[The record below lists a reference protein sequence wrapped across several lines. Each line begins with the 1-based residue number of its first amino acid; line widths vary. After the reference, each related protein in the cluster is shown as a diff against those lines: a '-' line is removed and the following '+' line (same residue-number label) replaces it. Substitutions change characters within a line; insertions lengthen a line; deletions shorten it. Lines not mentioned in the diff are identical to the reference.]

1 MSGFTHLRT
10 HTEFSI
16 KKSINTISEIIAKAE
31 ESNMQSLAI
40 TDLNAMFGVIKF
52 SKEAVSKNI
61 KPIIGCE
68 LTIEE
73 SIIISNSVISDL
85 ILIEDNENS
94 NTEQAKIEEPK
105 EDKKYF
111 NIILLAKDN
120 IGYGYISQL
129 LSRAQIENNHKGISA
144 VKKEWIEDNSL
155 NSHVVMLSGAKYGDV
170 GQAILSGDMSLAKEK
185 ATYWLNQFKDY
196 YIELQRDASEHES
209 IYMQGALEVCSE
221 LSISPVATHPN
232 LFINQ
237 EDFFAHEIKTC
248 IDLGVEVYDRK
259 REHLYNK
266 EQYFKT
272 TEEMEELFSD
282 LPIALANSN
291 EIVKKCNFSFVSN
304 SAQLPVVDVP
314 AGKTIDSYF
323 KEEVLNGLRARL
335 YQEYPDK
342 NEFEIH
348 KDEYIDR
355 IKMEVN
361 TILKMGFPGYFLIV
375 ADVVKWCQK
384 NDIAVGPGRGSA
396 AGSLVAYALGVTN
409 IDPIKHQL
417 LFERFLNPERVSM
430 PDIDTDISAN
440 DRPKV
445 LKYLQEKYG
454 EEKVAQI
461 VTFGTL
467 ATKAVIKDVGRV
479 LGYPYSFND
488 GLSKMINIPL
498 NKPMTLSEYIEVDE
512 RLRERID
519 TEPQVKKL
527 IDIAKRLQGLVRNTG
542 VGAAGVVISPTKLT
556 DFTPLHKKDDTSA
569 VVSQF
574 EISDIESTG
583 LIKFDFLGLK
593 NLDIV
598 FESLKLI
605 HEKAPDFDIN
615 AVSLNDKVVYDNIF
629 SQGNTVGV
637 FQFESSLMQ
646 GLLKKSNQPKFENL
660 VMVTSIGRPGPL
672 DYVDQW
678 LERLHGREAVGY
690 PHEKMEQLLHPTQ
703 GIMIYQEQVMQTA
716 QIIAG
721 YSLGQADL
729 LRRAMGKKKI
739 EEMVKQRA
747 NFVEGAK
754 KYNDIDEFK
763 ANEIFDTMEKFAG
776 YGFNKSHAAAYAVT
790 SYQTAYLK
798 NYYPTEFYAATL
810 NNVLDDTDNI
820 SKFLTDMKQNNVQV
834 LPPDINKS
842 IHTFY
847 IEEDNQIRYGLGALK
862 GVAESA
868 TNLILAAREEK
879 GEFTDLYDF
888 LEKVGKGMRK
898 NVLQFLV
905 QAGAFDSLHSNRAQ
919 LFESIPEALVY
930 LTNYVKKQQLN
941 EGPLEEM
948 HVLQGA
954 KRKKKETTELIKPTL
969 KEIEPWN
976 NIAKLSYEKNA
987 MGFYF
992 SENPYVSYAEK
1003 VDGLKA
1009 CTPLDMIEEKYNNL
1023 VKQVFVS
1030 GIIQDVNWW
1039 KSKKGGFIKI
1049 TNGEMS
1055 QDVMFYSS
1063 TYDMYKEFIKAEQFV
1078 TFNAKLDNHFSGQG
1092 FGLFAEEIFDI
1103 HGTRALF
1110 IEKVYVAAEN
1120 EDSVESF
1127 MNIVE
1132 QFKSDTALDQIPVI
1146 LTVFDEQT
1154 QRRNKIVKEINVSY
1168 STKMIDELELV
1179 FGKKWV
1185 KEKFLDKLELKV
1197 VKKGGFDK
1205 KKKNLLAV

>member
-1 MSGFTHLRT
+1 MSGFTHLRA

-16 KKSINTISEIIAKAE
+16 KKSINTISEIISKAGD
-31 ESNMQSLAI
+31 SNMNALAI

-68 LTIEE
+68 LTVEDE
-73 SIIISNSVISDL
+73 QETSSKVSSKVDTIIQD
-85 ILIEDNENS
+85 EDNHQEAEENVAQI
-94 NTEQAKIEEPK
+94 N
-105 EDKKYF
+105 YF

-129 LSRAQIENNHKGISA
+129 LSKAQIENNHKGISA
-144 VKKEWIEDNSL
+144 VKKEWIENNPL
-155 NSHVVMLSGAKYGDV
+155 NAHVVMLSGAKHGDV
-170 GQAILSGDMSLAKEK
+170 GQAILLGNIELAKEK
-185 ATYWLNQFKDY
+185 AKYWQQQFKDY
-196 YIELQRDASEHES
+196 YIELQRDASAEENQ
-209 IYMQGALEVCSE
+209 YMEGALTIASE
-221 LSISPVATHPN
+221 LSIPPVATHPN

-237 EDFFAHEIKTC
+237 DDFFAHEIKTC

-259 REHLYNK
+259 REKLYNK

-272 TEEMEELFSD
+272 TEEMQELFSD
-282 LPIALANSN
+282 LPIALSNSN
-291 EIVKKCNFSFVSN
+291 EIVKKCNFSFVAN

-314 AGKTIDSYF
+314 EGKTIDTYF
-323 KEEVLNGLRARL
+323 KEEVLNGLRNRL
-335 YQEYPDK
+335 FLEYPDK
-342 NEFEIH
+342 NEFEVH
-348 KDEYIDR
+348 KAEYIER

-375 ADVVKWCQK
+375 ADVVKWCQ
-384 NDIAVGPGRGSA
+384 NNNIAVGPGRGSA

-409 IDPIKHQL
+409 IDPIKHEL

-440 DRPKV
+440 DRPRV

-454 EEKVAQI
+454 EDKVAQI

-498 NKPMTLSEYIEVDE
+498 NKPMTLTEYIEVDE

-556 DFTPLHKKDDTSA
+556 DFTPLHKKDDSSA
-569 VVSQF
+569 VVAQF

-605 HEKAPDFDIN
+605 HEKEPTFDIN
-615 AVSLNDKVVYDNIF
+615 SVSLNDVKVYDNIF
-629 SQGNTVGV
+629 SLGNTVGV
-637 FQFESSLMQ
+637 FQFESALMQ
-646 GLLKKSNQPKFENL
+646 GLLKKSNQAKFENL

-678 LERLHGREAVGY
+678 LERLHGREEVAY
-690 PHEKMEQLLHPTQ
+690 PHEKMEILLQPTQ

-729 LRRAMGKKKI
+729 LRRAMGKKKL
-739 EEMVKQRA
+739 EEMVKQRE
-747 NFVEGAK
+747 NFVAGAK
-754 KYNDIDEFK
+754 KFNDIDEYK

-798 NYYPTEFYAATL
+798 HYYPTEFYAATL

-820 SKFLTDMKQNNVQV
+820 SKFLSDMKQNNVEV

-847 IEEDNQIRYGLGALK
+847 IEEENKIRYGLGALK

-868 TNLILAAREEK
+868 TNLILDARETK
-879 GEFTDLYDF
+879 GEFVDFYDF

-898 NVLQFLV
+898 NVLQSLV
-905 QAGAFDSLHSNRAQ
+905 QAGAFDSLHPNRAQ
-919 LFESIPEALVY
+919 LYESITDALDY
-930 LTNYVKKQQLN
+930 LSKYVKKQQLN

-948 HVLQGA
+948 HILQGN
-954 KRKKKETTELIKPTL
+954 KKKKKPTAELVKPEL
-969 KEIEPWN
+969 KEIESWN
-976 NIAKLSYEKNA
+976 NILKLSYEKDA

-1003 VDGLKA
+1003 VGGLKA
-1009 CTPLDMIEEKYNNL
+1009 CTPLDMVEEKYNNL

-1030 GIIQDVNWW
+1030 GIVQAINWW

-1049 TNGEMS
+1049 TDGNLS
-1055 QDVMFYSS
+1055 QDVLFYSS
-1063 TYDMYKEFIKAEQFV
+1063 TYDTYKDFMKEEQFV
-1078 TFNAKLDNHFSGQG
+1078 TFNAKLDSHFSGQG
-1092 FGLFAEEIFDI
+1092 FALFADEVFDI
-1103 HGTRALF
+1103 NGTRALF
-1110 IEKVYVAAEN
+1110 IDKVYVAAEN
-1120 EDSVESF
+1120 EESIEAF
-1127 MNIVE
+1127 VSIVE
-1132 QFKSDTALDQIPVI
+1132 QYTSSTSLDQIPVI
-1146 LTVFDEQT
+1146 LTVFDEKT

-1168 STKMIDELELV
+1168 NTKMIDELELA

>member
-1 MSGFTHLRT
+1 MPGFTHLRT

-16 KKSINTISEIIAKAE
+16 KKSINTISEVISKAKD
-31 ESNMQSLAI
+31 SNMDALAI

-52 SKEAVSKNI
+52 SKEAASKNI

-68 LTIEE
+68 LTVEDKTLVKKDNEEELIEE
-73 SIIISNSVISDL
+73 L
-85 ILIEDNENS
+85 H
-94 NTEQAKIEEPK
+94 
-105 EDKKYF
+105 YF

-129 LSRAQIENNHKGISA
+129 LSRGQIENNHKGISSI
-144 VKKEWIEDNSL
+144 KKEWIENNPL
-155 NSHVVMLSGAKYGDV
+155 NSHVVMLSGAKNGDV
-170 GQAILSGDMSLAKEK
+170 GQAILSGNMALAKEK
-185 ATYWLNQFKDY
+185 ASFWQSQFKDY
-196 YIELQRDASEHES
+196 YIELQRDASLEETQ
-209 IYMQGALEVCSE
+209 YMEGALEVATH
-221 LSISPVATHPN
+221 LAIPPVATHPN
-232 LFINQ
+232 LFINE

-248 IDLGVEVYDRK
+248 IDLGVEVYNRK
-259 REHLYNK
+259 REKIYNRQ
-266 EQYFKT
+266 QYFKT
-272 TEEMEELFSD
+272 TEEMQELFSD
-282 LPIALANSN
+282 LPLALSNTN

-314 AGKTIDSYF
+314 EGKTIDSYF
-323 KEEVLNGLRARL
+323 KEEVLNGLRVRL

-342 NEFEIH
+342 NEFEVH
-348 KDEYIDR
+348 KNEYIER

-384 NDIAVGPGRGSA
+384 NNIAVGPGRGSA

-409 IDPIKHQL
+409 IDPIKHDL

-440 DRPKV
+440 DRPRV

-454 EEKVAQI
+454 EDKVAQI

-498 NKPMTLSEYIEVDE
+498 NKPMTLTEYIEVDE

-527 IDIAKRLQGLVRNTG
+527 IEIAKRLQGLVRNTG

-556 DFTPLHKKDDTSA
+556 DFTPLHKKDDSSA
-569 VVSQF
+569 VVAQF

-605 HEKAPDFDIN
+605 HEKEPSFDIN
-615 AVSLNDKVVYDNIF
+615 AVTLNDKPVYDNIF

-678 LERLHGREAVGY
+678 LERLHGREAVAY
-690 PHEKMEQLLHPTQ
+690 PHEKMAQLLQPTQ

-716 QIIAG
+716 QVIAG

-729 LRRAMGKKKI
+729 LRRAMGKKKL

-747 NFVEGAK
+747 NFVDGAK
-754 KYNDIDEFK
+754 KYNDIDEFR

-798 NYYPTEFYAATL
+798 HYYPTEFYAATL

-820 SKFLTDMKQNNVQV
+820 SKFLNDMKQNKVEV

-842 IHTFY
+842 THIFY
-847 IEEDNQIRYGLGALK
+847 IEEENKIRYGLGALK

-868 TNLILAAREEK
+868 TNLILSAREEK
-879 GEFTDLYDF
+879 GLFLDFYDF

-905 QAGAFDSLHSNRAQ
+905 QAGAFDLLHPNRAQ
-919 LFESIPEALVY
+919 LYESIPEALEY
-930 LTNYVKKQQLN
+930 LTKYIKKQQLN

-948 HVLQGA
+948 HVLQGV
-954 KRKKKETTELIKPTL
+954 KRKKKADAVELVRPTL

-1003 VDGLKA
+1003 VDGLKP
-1009 CTPLDMIEEKYNNL
+1009 CTPLDMVEEKYNNL
-1023 VKQVFVS
+1023 IKQVFVS
-1030 GIIQDVNWW
+1030 GIIQEINWW

-1049 TNGEMS
+1049 TDGNVS
-1055 QDVMFYSS
+1055 QDVLFYSS
-1063 TYDMYKEFIKAEQFV
+1063 TYDLYKDFLKAEQFV

-1092 FGLFAEEIFDI
+1092 FALFAEEIFDI
-1103 HGTRALF
+1103 NGTRALF
-1110 IEKVYVAAEN
+1110 IDKVYVAAEN
-1120 EDSVESF
+1120 EDNINSF
-1127 MNIVE
+1127 IEIVN
-1132 QFKSDTALDQIPVI
+1132 QYKSDTALDQIPVV

-1154 QRRNKIVKEINVSY
+1154 KKRNKIVKEVNVSY
-1168 STKMIDELELV
+1168 STKMIDELEFI

-1185 KEKFLDKLELKV
+1185 KEKFLEKLE
-1197 VKKGGFDK
+1197 VKIVRKGGFDK